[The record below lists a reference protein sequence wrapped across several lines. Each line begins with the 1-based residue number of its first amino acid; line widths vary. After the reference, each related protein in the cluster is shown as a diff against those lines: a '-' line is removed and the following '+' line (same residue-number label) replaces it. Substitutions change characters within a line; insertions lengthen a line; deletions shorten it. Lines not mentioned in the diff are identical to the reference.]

1 MDGLKYSFLYSL
13 HILEE
18 LHIPNSSTLLYK
30 LLIYQIYYSSATSV
44 IEEALRRF
52 SILCLVELVEMTS
65 GIILTHSGTGWSI
78 LYKQFYCQEVAIC
91 KGTFLWSSSVNI
103 QKCKNYFKWM
113 IFYHISPNYG
123 AGRHCVQKRI

>member
-18 LHIPNSSTLLYK
+18 LHIPNISTLLYK

-52 SILCLVELVEMTS
+52 SILCLVEFVEMTS
-65 GIILTHSGTGWSI
+65 GIILTHSGTG
-78 LYKQFYCQEVAIC
+78 
-91 KGTFLWSSSVNI
+91 
-103 QKCKNYFKWM
+103 
-113 IFYHISPNYG
+113 
-123 AGRHCVQKRI
+123 